1 MRMKRDAQI
10 LHDKALASITVA
22 TTAFNSPVDTG
33 RVTQVLLNLQ
43 HAFEMLLKAALV
55 QNGVRVFDEKT
66 GRSEGFEKCVN
77 RATNH
82 AKIKLPEADAGT
94 LRAIDAMRDD
104 EQHWFNEVGEQLL
117 YRYARAGVTLFD
129 ELLEKVFAEHL
140 VDHLPERVLPI
151 STDAP
156 KELTLLLD
164 DEFRQIQELL
174 KPGRRARDKA
184 RAKIRT
190 LLAMEAHEDPETKVS
205 SRDVTRVERGIKAGK
220 SRGDVFPKLEGLST
234 EVSGTGLNVTV
245 HFSKQNKG
253 APVRFVNDDSEEA
266 AGIREVDLQR
276 KYHRSAPDLA
286 ASLSL
291 TVPRSLAVRRHLGID
306 RDPDCYHDFV
316 FGSTKHRAYSDNAFT
331 RMRGALAT
339 LDLDTIWAAHGS
351 RSISRDLHCT
361 VDGCNAPVPD

>member
-1 MRMKRDAQI
+1 MKRDAQI

-43 HAFEMLLKAALV
+43 HSFEMLLKAALV

-77 RATNH
+77 RATGH
-82 AKIKLPEADAGT
+82 AKIKLPEPDAGT

-104 EQHWFNEVGEQLL
+104 EQHWFNEVSEQLL

-129 ELLEKVFAEHL
+129 ELLQKVFSEHL
-140 VDHLPERVLPI
+140 VEHLPERVLPI
-151 STDAP
+151 STEAP

-164 DEFRQIQELL
+164 DEFRQIQDLL
-174 KPGRRARDKA
+174 KPGRRQRDKA

-190 LLAMEAHEDPETKVS
+190 LLAMEAHEDPDTKVS
-205 SRDVTRVERGIKAGK
+205 SRDVTRVERGIRAGK
-220 SRGDVFPKLEGLST
+220 ARGDVFPKLEGLST
-234 EVSGTGLNVTV
+234 EVSGSGLNVTV

-253 APVRFVNDDSEEA
+253 APVRFVSDDSEEA

-276 KYHRSAPDLA
+276 KYHRSAPALA
-286 ASLSL
+286 RALDL
-291 TVPRSLAVRRHLGID
+291 TVPRTVALRRHLGID
-306 RDPDCYHDFV
+306 SDPDCYHDFV
-316 FGSTKHRAYSDNAFT
+316 FGSTRHRAYSDNAFT
-331 RMRGALAT
+331 RMRGVMKAL
-339 LDLDTIWAAHGS
+339 DMDSIWAAHGS
-351 RSISRDLHCT
+351 RSPARDRRCEIE
-361 VDGCNAPVPD
+361 GCRAGAEER